1 MRRCRSGSEDE
12 MVALFLRTEVSAVRF
27 RAGLLEH
34 LKQAGLCERV
44 LTRPNLSD
52 QAENRAR
59 KDLLARHR
67 GYGRGEEHLKCCL
80 THPPV
85 CLSNADDL
93 QDFFEGFPANV
104 RWEWEALTPDEVA
117 RVKYIDYSYWVELS
131 GGSRLPADAAPRVR
145 AGIAP
150 FGVSSAWALSFADAI
165 SAGADVPPM
174 ILVAPH
180 EGADLVVVE
189 GHARLTAYML
199 RPEVLPAELLA
210 LVGYSPD
217 IIRWGCY

>member
-1 MRRCRSGSEDE
+1 
-12 MVALFLRTEVSAVRF
+12 MVALFLRTEISAVRF
-27 RAGLLEH
+27 RASLLEH
-34 LKQAGLCERV
+34 LKHAGLPERI
-44 LTRPNLSD
+44 LTEPNLSD
-52 QAENRAR
+52 AAENRAR

-67 GYGRGEEHLKCCL
+67 GYGRGE
-80 THPPV
+80 
-85 CLSNADDL
+85 
-93 QDFFEGFPANV
+93 DFFEGFPANV

>member
-1 MRRCRSGSEDE
+1 VRRCRSGSEDE
-12 MVALFLRTEVSAVRF
+12 MVALFLRTEISAVRF
-27 RAGLLEH
+27 RASLLEH
-34 LKQAGLCERV
+34 LKQAGLPERI
-44 LTRPNLSD
+44 LTEPNLSD
-52 QAENRAR
+52 PAENRAR

-67 GYGRGEEHLKCCL
+67 GYSRGE
-80 THPPV
+80 
-85 CLSNADDL
+85 
-93 QDFFEGFPANV
+93 DFFEGFPANV

-131 GGSRLPADAAPRVR
+131 GGSRLPADAAPRIR
-145 AGIAP
+145 AGSAP
-150 FGVSSAWALSFADAI
+150 FGVSSEWALSFAEAI
-165 SAGADVPPM
+165 IAGADVPPM

-217 IIRWGCY
+217 IVQWGCY